1 MSNITVLVVEKNGDI
16 KEQVIKA
23 FDESELYKKAGFKSA
38 DGFKS
43 YATWGIEDLEGK
55 NYMLS
60 VFGKTTGRAN
70 QENKFE
76 FPPPIDNTLFFGNCV
91 IVNKVNNAPA
101 SLSAKEWESI
111 YDYLYGGFEDIGDE
125 DSEEEEDDDDDD
137 VPRTKSGYVKDDF
150 VVYDDEDGEDEEE
163 EEEEDEVEEE
173 EEEETEVEE
182 LPKKKRGA
190 FATSKAKKTTK
201 PKTTKANVQKPAQ
214 KKPVSLFDSLTADDE
229 NYLDCTSEL
238 SEESYDA

>member
-1 MSNITVLVVEKNGDI
+1 MSNIIVLVVEKNGDI
-16 KEQVIKA
+16 KEQVIKS

-55 NYMLS
+55 NYMIS

-76 FPPPIDNTLFFGNCV
+76 FPPPIDNTLFFGNC
-91 IVNKVNNAPA
+91 IIINKVNNVPT

-125 DSEEEEDDDDDD
+125 DSDEEEDDDDDDD

-150 VVYDDEDGEDEEE
+150 VVDDDDEDSEEE
-163 EEEEDEVEEE
+163 EEEEEEE
-173 EEEETEVEE
+173 ESDDQVEEEE
-182 LPKKKRGA
+182 LPKKRSVVA
-190 FATSKAKKTTK
+190 AKKTTK
-201 PKTTKANVQKPAQ
+201 PKTTKANTQKPTQ
-214 KKPVSLFDSLTADDE
+214 KKPVSLFDSLTAEDE

-238 SEESYDA
+238 SEESYEA

>member
-16 KEQVIKA
+16 KEQVIKS

-55 NYMLS
+55 NYMIS

-91 IVNKVNNAPA
+91 IINKVNNVPT

-125 DSEEEEDDDDDD
+125 DSEEDEDDDDDD

-150 VVYDDEDGEDEEE
+150 VVDDDDEDSEEE
-163 EEEEDEVEEE
+163 EEEEEEE
-173 EEEETEVEE
+173 ESDDQVEEEE
-182 LPKKKRGA
+182 LPKKRSVVA
-190 FATSKAKKTTK
+190 AKKPTK
-201 PKTTKANVQKPAQ
+201 PKTTKANTQKPAQ

-238 SEESYDA
+238 SEESYEA

>member
-16 KEQVIKA
+16 KEQVIKS

-55 NYMLS
+55 NYMIS

-91 IVNKVNNAPA
+91 ILNKVNNVPA
-101 SLSAKEWESI
+101 SLSVKEWESI

-125 DSEEEEDDDDDD
+125 DSEEDEEDDDD

-150 VVYDDEDGEDEEE
+150 VVDDDEDVEDEEE
-163 EEEEDEVEEE
+163 EEEEEDDQVEEE
-173 EEEETEVEE
+173 EEEEEE
-182 LPKKKRGA
+182 LPKKKRAA
-190 FATSKAKKTTK
+190 FATSKAKKINK
-201 PKTTKANVQKPAQ
+201 PKTTKANTQKPAQ

-238 SEESYDA
+238 SEESYEA

>member
-1 MSNITVLVVEKNGDI
+1 MSNIIVLVVEKNGDI
-16 KEQVIKA
+16 KEQVIKS

-55 NYMLS
+55 NYMIS

-91 IVNKVNNAPA
+91 IINKVNNVPTT
-101 SLSAKEWESI
+101 LSAKEWESI

-125 DSEEEEDDDDDD
+125 DSEEEDDDDDDD

-150 VVYDDEDGEDEEE
+150 VVDDDDEDSEEE
-163 EEEEDEVEEE
+163 EEEEEEE
-173 EEEETEVEE
+173 ESDDQVEEEE
-182 LPKKKRGA
+182 LPKKRSVVA
-190 FATSKAKKTTK
+190 AKKPTK
-201 PKTTKANVQKPAQ
+201 PKTTKANTQKPVQ

-238 SEESYDA
+238 SEESYEA